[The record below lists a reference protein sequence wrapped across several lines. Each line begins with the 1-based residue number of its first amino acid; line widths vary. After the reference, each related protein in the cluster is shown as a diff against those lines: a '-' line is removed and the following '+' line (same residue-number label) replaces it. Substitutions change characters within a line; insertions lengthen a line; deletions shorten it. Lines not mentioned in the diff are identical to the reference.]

1 MMFNGW
7 ECDYVLE
14 EGPGWIA
21 FVAGSF
27 WDGCEW
33 LRCPDDGGWG

>member
-1 MMFNGW
+1 MFIGW

-14 EGPGWIA
+14 EELGWVG
-21 FVAGSF
+21 FVTGSL

-33 LRCPDDGGWG
+33 LRCPVDGGWG